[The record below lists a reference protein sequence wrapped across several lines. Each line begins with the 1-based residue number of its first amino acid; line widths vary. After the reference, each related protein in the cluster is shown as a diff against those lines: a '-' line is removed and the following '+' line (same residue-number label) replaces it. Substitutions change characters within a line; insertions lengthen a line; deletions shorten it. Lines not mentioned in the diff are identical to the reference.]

1 MDKKEMDQLGL
12 VSRELQRKD
21 NLTRLSREAGHALS
35 VAAEDIAQ
43 RGSMHG
49 SGIIGGRP
57 DGTMQ
62 PTSLPEG
69 ARRGRAN
76 LLGAGS
82 AGADPV
88 EQVRN
93 YVGDARRIID
103 NFEKSTIELESKVA
117 QLSAQLD
124 GERAARQ
131 SLEKMITEI
140 SRLVAPQ

>member
-1 MDKKEMDQLGL
+1 MTNDEMTKLGL
-12 VSRELQRKD
+12 VSRELLQSDERRRKD
-21 NLTRLSREAGHALS
+21 NLAMLRN
-35 VAAEDIAQ
+35 Q
-43 RGSMHG
+43 PGS
-49 SGIIGGRP
+49 RP

-62 PTSLPEG
+62 PTALPEG
-69 ARRGRAN
+69 ARRGHAD